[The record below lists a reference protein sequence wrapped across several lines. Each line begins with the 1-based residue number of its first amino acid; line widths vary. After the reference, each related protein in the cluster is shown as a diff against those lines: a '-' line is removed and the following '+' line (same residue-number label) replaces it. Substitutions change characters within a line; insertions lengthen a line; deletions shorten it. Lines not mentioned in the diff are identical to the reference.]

1 MAPGA
6 SNPAG
11 GDPARSALEVRERLE
26 ALGQVSAELLHDL
39 SDAAHSLEQR
49 TRLAAEEARNGRS
62 PFPELQRAV
71 EAGAEMR
78 AMLRD
83 TMEVLRGATLSP
95 EVPIEPRACVERA
108 VLRFIPATGPVEVR
122 MVCDLPAGTLVPGRE
137 SFLSRL
143 ASNLLA
149 GAARRARGRVL
160 LELRLETEPDGRVG
174 VVLGVEDDGRA
185 PGQPGGNPAP
195 HPRPSSSDEWRP
207 GVVAWL
213 VSQLDGEVRP
223 RPVCLLGGSGL
234 EIRLPAIVP

>member
-1 MAPGA
+1 MVPGA
-6 SNPAG
+6 SNPTG
-11 GDPARSALEVRERLE
+11 GDPNRSAVDVRERLE

-39 SDAAHSLEQR
+39 NDAAYSLEQR
-49 TRLAAEEARNGRS
+49 ARLAAEEARRGRS

-71 EAGAEMR
+71 EAGTEMR

-83 TMEVLRGATLSP
+83 TMEVMRGATLSP
-95 EVPIEPRACVERA
+95 EVAIEPHACVERA

-122 MVCDLPAGTLVPGRE
+122 LVCDLPVGTLVPGRE

-143 ASNLLA
+143 AANLLA
-149 GAARRARGRVL
+149 GAARRAHGRVL
-160 LELRLETEPDGRVG
+160 LELRLDVEPDGRAA

-185 PGQPGGNPAP
+185 PGQPGGTPAP

-207 GVVAWL
+207 AVVAWL
-213 VSQLDGEVRP
+213 VAQLEGEVRP
-223 RPVCLLGGSGL
+223 RSVCLLGGSGL

>member
-1 MAPGA
+1 MAGS

-11 GDPARSALEVRERLE
+11 DPGRSAVDVRERLE

-39 SDAAHSLEQR
+39 ADAAYSLEQR
-49 TRLAAEEARNGRS
+49 ALLAAEEARHGRS

-71 EAGAEMR
+71 EAGTEMR
-78 AMLRD
+78 TMLRD
-83 TMEVLRGATLSP
+83 TMEVLRGAALSP
-95 EVPIEPRACVERA
+95 EVTIEPAACVQRA
-108 VLRFIPATGPVEVR
+108 LLRFVPATGPVEVR
-122 MVCDLPAGTLVPGRE
+122 LVCDLPPGTVIPGRE

-143 ASNLLA
+143 AANLLA

-160 LELRLETEPDGRVG
+160 LELRLETEPDGRTG

-185 PGQPGGNPAP
+185 PGQGGGNPAP

-213 VSQLDGEVRP
+213 VAQLEGEVRP
-223 RPVCLLGGSGL
+223 RAVCLLGGSGL

>member
-1 MAPGA
+1 MVPGS
-6 SNPAG
+6 SNSAG
-11 GDPARSALEVRERLE
+11 GEPARSAVDVRERLE

-39 SDAAHSLEQR
+39 SDAAYSLEQR
-49 TRLAAEEARNGRS
+49 AILAAEEARHGRT

-71 EAGAEMR
+71 EAGTDMR

-95 EVPIEPRACVERA
+95 EVAIEPRQCVERA

-122 MVCDLPAGTLVPGRE
+122 LVCDLPPGTVIPGRE

-160 LELRLETEPDGRVG
+160 LELRLETEPDGRAG

-195 HPRPSSSDEWRP
+195 HPRPSASDEWRP
-207 GVVAWL
+207 GVVAGL
-213 VSQLDGEVRP
+213 VSQLDGEGRP
-223 RPVCLLGGSGL
+223 RAVCLLGGSGL